1 MQNKTILKSIEKLSN
16 HVNQR
21 RKIQFIFLCIYTIF
35 AGLFEII
42 SIASILPF
50 VRLVTDIEYNVA
62 KDLYFMSDFFA
73 QKTRKETVIILG
85 LFFSSLYLINSFVR
99 VVLIYLQA
107 YLSKMIT
114 GELSIKIYESV
125 LYSSYSSFINKD
137 SNILIASITQKVLR
151 IGEAILAVLNIV
163 SGIFIFICII
173 SVLMFID
180 PQVMIFSMIFFSFL
194 YLSIVRLSK
203 KKTMEG
209 SEIINQEQQNIVRNL
224 KNGLGSMRDIILDNT
239 QTFYLKVF
247 KISTFRSQKK
257 HAYVYFISNSPRYL
271 IEGMGIFL
279 FVILLIYWN
288 ETRSKDEFVLIFP
301 TLAALAIGAQRILP
315 IMNILYSNFI
325 TIKSSL
331 HQIDEVGNILD
342 IHLEFEKKKKKII
355 NESLSFNKSIIFKN
369 VTFSH
374 DNKVNVLENANIEIP
389 KGFKIGIV
397 GRTGGGK
404 STFLDLLM
412 GLLEP
417 QKGSIY
423 IDNSKLIP
431 QKIHSWQ
438 SRISH
443 VPQKIFLTDGT
454 ILENIALGKEVEKI
468 DLERVKLATQR
479 SQLHD
484 FITQSND
491 AYDMKINERGAKLSG
506 GQIQRIGLSR
516 ALYKNAEL
524 IIFDEATNSLDIKTE
539 KLVMRELN
547 NLEKGLTI
555 ITVAHRPEVL
565 KECDLI
571 FEIKDKKIIKLD
583 KKIF

>member
-1 MQNKTILKSIEKLSN
+1 M
-16 HVNQR
+16 
-21 RKIQFIFLCIYTIF
+21 
-35 AGLFEII
+35 
-42 SIASILPF
+42 
-50 VRLVTDIEYNVA
+50 
-62 KDLYFMSDFFA
+62 
-73 QKTRKETVIILG
+73 
-85 LFFSSLYLINSFVR
+85 
-99 VVLIYLQA
+99 
-107 YLSKMIT
+107 
-114 GELSIKIYESV
+114 
-125 LYSSYSSFINKD
+125 
-137 SNILIASITQKVLR
+137 
-151 IGEAILAVLNIV
+151 
-163 SGIFIFICII
+163 
-173 SVLMFID
+173 
-180 PQVMIFSMIFFSFL
+180 
-194 YLSIVRLSK
+194 
-203 KKTMEG
+203 
-209 SEIINQEQQNIVRNL
+209 
-224 KNGLGSMRDIILDNT
+224 
-239 QTFYLKVF
+239 
-247 KISTFRSQKK
+247 
-257 HAYVYFISNSPRYL
+257 
-271 IEGMGIFL
+271 
-279 FVILLIYWN
+279 
-288 ETRSKDEFVLIFP
+288 
-301 TLAALAIGAQRILP
+301 
-315 IMNILYSNFI
+315 
-325 TIKSSL
+325 
-331 HQIDEVGNILD
+331 
-342 IHLEFEKKKKKII
+342 
-355 NESLSFNKSIIFKN
+355 SFNKSIIFKN

-571 FEIKDKKIIKLD
+571 FEI
-583 KKIF
+583 